1 MTVATDKFKGRS
13 LSDMLT
19 LYLVS
24 DRSWLKDGE
33 TLESVV
39 EEAILGGASAIQLR
53 EKNITKQ
60 DFLEKAKAIKKIT
73 DTYNVLFI
81 VNDDADVAIE
91 VGADGVHLG
100 ASDSAIAEVR
110 KIAPKDFIIGSSA
123 RSVDIAKRAEADGA
137 DYLGVGA
144 VFGTATKSDAKTISV
159 DVLSDI
165 VKAVDIPVVAIGGV
179 NYKNILE
186 LRGSG
191 VAGAAILSGILK
203 ADDKRRESERLL
215 SLMKEVKNG

>member
-1 MTVATDKFKGRS
+1 MKKR
-13 LSDMLT
+13 
-19 LYLVS
+19 Y
-24 DRSWLKDGE
+24 
-33 TLESVV
+33 
-39 EEAILGGASAIQLR
+39 SAEL
-53 EKNITKQ
+53 
-60 DFLEKAKAIKKIT
+60 
-73 DTYNVLFI
+73 

-165 VKAVDIPVVAIGGV
+165 VKAVNIPVVAIGGV

-191 VAGAAILSGILK
+191 VAGAAIVSGILK

>member
-73 DTYNVLFI
+73 D
-81 VNDDADVAIE
+81 
-91 VGADGVHLG
+91 
-100 ASDSAIAEVR
+100 
-110 KIAPKDFIIGSSA
+110 FIIGSAA

-191 VAGAAILSGILK
+191 VAGAAIVSGILK

>member
-1 MTVATDKFKGRS
+1 MTMATDKFKGRS

-137 DYLGVGA
+137 DYLGV
-144 VFGTATKSDAKTISV
+144 
-159 DVLSDI
+159 
-165 VKAVDIPVVAIGGV
+165 
-179 NYKNILE
+179 
-186 LRGSG
+186 
-191 VAGAAILSGILK
+191 
-203 ADDKRRESERLL
+203 ER
-215 SLMKEVKNG
+215 K